1 MILRSSK
8 SVARGYCYSGLML
21 TKSQRREA
29 TLTFVCIIKPSDGIL
44 DDVLGKLG
52 GKYDIK
58 VFENLPLYV
67 KIEVIRHHEVNY
79 MEMNLIYRNI
89 FTFSESYGKVWST
102 GLRGTG
108 SRILRRGC
116 DT

>member
-1 MILRSSK
+1 
-8 SVARGYCYSGLML
+8 ML

-29 TLTFVCIIKPSDGIL
+29 TLTFVCIIKPSEGIL

-102 GLRGTG
+102 GLRGTS

-116 DT
+116 DTGGSG